1 MVLATSPHLTGAT
14 VDSGGLTVTAGGLT
28 VSAGGASITGTVTGT
43 TFSGSGASLTSIGT
57 SNMTGVSGTASST
70 TYLRGDN
77 TWSAISLGTSSLT
90 GVVTVPQGGTGDT
103 TLTAHGLLVGNGTNA
118 VAMTAAGASGALLL
132 GQGGSADPS
141 FAAMSQDCTITNA
154 GVITCT
160 KTNNVAFGAL
170 ATASSVNLATQV
182 SGVLPIANGGTNAS
196 SQTTNGVNYYNGTSI
211 TSGNGFVYNGSSV
224 GIGTATPTAALT
236 VNGTSAFQFGTNYST
251 TGTQSDVNLGSA
263 SSVRYTGAGVA
274 TFNGISGGVNGR
286 VLYLHNGS
294 IQRADAGGQ
303 GERGHDLCEPDRDGD
318 GQRPQRRGEQRG
330 DPAIRRERDEQQ
342 RSLRRVACD
351 RGERRLIG
359 RNGQLCAFMEQR
371 DDAWYLGDLPKR
383 QQHRPRLDLAG

>member
-1 MVLATSPHLTGAT
+1 M
-14 VDSGGLTVTAGGLT
+14 
-28 VSAGGASITGTVTGT
+28 
-43 TFSGSGASLTSIGT
+43 
-57 SNMTGVSGTASST
+57 
-70 TYLRGDN
+70 
-77 TWSAISLGTSSLT
+77 SLGTGSIT

-103 TLTAHGLLVGNGTNA
+103 TLTAHGLMVGNGTNP
-118 VAMTAAGASGALLL
+118 VSTTAAGSAGALLL

-211 TSGNGFVYNGSSV
+211 TSGSGFVYTGGQV

-236 VNGTSAFQFGTNYST
+236 VNGSSAFQFGTDYST
-251 TGTQSDVNLGSA
+251 TGTQSDVSLGSV

-274 TFNGISGGVNGR
+274 TFNGIVAGR
-286 VLYLHNGS
+286 TGRFCICTTV
-294 IQRADAGGQ
+294 
-303 GERGHDLCEPDRDGD
+303 
-318 GQRPQRRGEQRG
+318 RP
-330 DPAIRRERDEQQ
+330 A
-342 RSLRRVACD
+342 
-351 RGERRLIG
+351 
-359 RNGQLCAFMEQR
+359 
-371 DDAWYLGDLPKR
+371 
-383 QQHRPRLDLAG
+383 H